1 MNLNEFNNLTEL
13 FFNQAE
19 KKNPDE
25 IFLEWLN
32 TINRKKYSWSQ
43 TISCVYKIA
52 NTLKNYS
59 QEGDRILLVS
69 ENRPE
74 WLISD
79 LAIMLSKAITVPAY
93 TTYTENDYKYIIED
107 CKPTIVI
114 VSNNELHKKLEKIIN
129 EKDFIKC
136 VISFN
141 NLVMT
146 DSKKKYL
153 NFESIIKDNLLDEN
167 KIEKT
172 NLKRNSPACII
183 YTSGTGGNPKG
194 VILSHGGIL
203 NNLEGARKI
212 VDPLIDKKRPVFLTW
227 LPLSHSYEHTVQFV
241 QIVVGAKIF
250 YAEKI
255 EKLLDNIS
263 QSKPTIMTAVPRFYQ
278 NLYTK
283 INNNLKKA
291 SGLKLKLIKA
301 TIYFGK
307 KNLLKKNMNFFEKLI
322 NLLLD
327 FLVRRKVR
335 KQFGGNLKA
344 FVSGGGALD
353 KEIGEFL
360 NAIGLPTLQG
370 YGLTEA
376 SPVVSCN
383 PIEKIKIDTVG
394 PAFSGNK
401 VKIAE
406 DGEILVKGENVMLGY
421 WNNEIETKK
430 VIRDG
435 WLYTGDIGEL
445 DPKDGYLKIT
455 DRKKDII
462 VSSGGDNISP
472 AKIENLLSNS
482 EAIDQCVVFGDKKN
496 YLVALIVPAKEFKGN
511 RDKIVT
517 IINEINKNL
526 TLPEKIK
533 KFHLIEESFS
543 TENGLLTPTMK
554 VKRNKVEKKY
564 ASILEN
570 FYKK

>member
-1 MNLNEFNNLTEL
+1 MNLKEFNNLTDL
-13 FFNQAE
+13 FFYQAE
-19 KKNPDE
+19 KQNPDE

-32 TINRKKYSWSQ
+32 TISRKKYSWSQ
-43 TISCVYKIA
+43 TISCVYKVA
-52 NTLKNYS
+52 NVLKNYV
-59 QEGDRILLVS
+59 QEGDRVLLVS

-74 WLISD
+74 WLITD
-79 LAIMLSKAITVPAY
+79 MAIMLSKAITVPAY
-93 TTYTENDYKYIIED
+93 TTYTENDYKYLIED

-136 VISFN
+136 IISFN
-141 NLVMT
+141 NLVML
-146 DSKKKYL
+146 DNKKKYL
-153 NFESIIKDNLLDEN
+153 NFENIVRDKLLEKN
-167 KIEKT
+167 KIKK
-172 NLKRNSPACII
+172 NDLKRTSPACII

-203 NNLEGARKI
+203 NNLEGAKEI
-212 VDPLIDKKRPVFLTW
+212 VEPLIDKRPVFLTW

-263 QSKPTIMTAVPRFYQ
+263 QAKPTIMTAVPRFYQ
-278 NLYTK
+278 NIYGK
-283 INNNLKKA
+283 INNNFKKA
-291 SGLKLKLIKA
+291 KGLKTLLIKA
-301 TIYFGK
+301 TIYLGK
-307 KNLLKKNMNFFEKLI
+307 KKLIKKNMNFFEKLI
-322 NLLLD
+322 DLLLD
-327 FLVRRKVR
+327 FLVRKKVR
-335 KQFGGNLKA
+335 KQFGGKLKA

-394 PAFSGNK
+394 PAFRSNE

-406 DGEILVKGENVMLGY
+406 DGEILVRGENVMLGY

-430 VIRDG
+430 AIRDG

-496 YLVALIVPAKEFKGN
+496 YLVALIVASKEFKGN
-511 RDKIVT
+511 RDKISE
-517 IINEINKNL
+517 IINNINNKL
-526 TLPEKIK
+526 TLIEKIK
-533 KFHLIEESFS
+533 KFRLIEENF
-543 TENGLLTPTMK
+543 TIENGLLTPTMK
-554 VKRNKVEKKY
+554 VKRNKVILKY
-564 ASILEN
+564 KSVLDN
-570 FYKK
+570 LYN